1 MVTSLSLQGKANILM
16 VIVTMFWGLSYTFMV
31 MGLESLEAFN
41 VVALRCLIA
50 FIIAGLIFLPKM
62 LRVNMKTI
70 LYASIQGFLLFTIF
84 ALSLLGLKTT
94 SAGNAGFILSLT
106 VVLVPIMT
114 SFIDKRLPSRAVSFA
129 IVATMIGITV
139 LTMNESMAFQTGDIL
154 VAIAAVCYSIYLILN
169 SRFTKNVESISY
181 GVYQL
186 GIAGLFGAVF
196 TVMFE
201 TPMFPSNSSSWV
213 AVLGLGIICTA
224 FCFIAQAVVQQY
236 TSPTHT
242 GLIFSL
248 EPIFAAI
255 FAMIFLGQGLTA
267 QLVVGGAFI
276 LIGNTVAQLEQFIAM
291 KKIPSPTRSETTL

>member
-1 MVTSLSLQGKANILM
+1 M
-16 VIVTMFWGLSYTFMV
+16 VIVTMFWGISYTFMV
-31 MGLESLEAFN
+31 MGLEVLEAYN

-62 LRVNMKTI
+62 LRVNIKTI
-70 LYASIQGFLLFTIF
+70 LYASIQGFLLFSVF
-84 ALSLLGLKTT
+84 ALSLYGLKTT

-106 VVLVPIMT
+106 VVLVPIIT
-114 SFIDKRLPSRAVSFA
+114 SLMERRLPSRAVSFA
-129 IVATMIGITV
+129 VVATMIGITI
-139 LTMNESMAFQTGDIL
+139 LTFNPSLTFQIGDIL
-154 VAIAAVCYSIYLILN
+154 VAIAALCYSIYIILN

-186 GIAGLFGAVF
+186 GVAGLFGAFF
-196 TVMFE
+196 TMMFE
-201 TPMFPSNSSSWV
+201 SPKLPSTSSGWI
-213 AVLGLGIICTA
+213 AILGLGIICTA

-255 FAMIFLGQGLTA
+255 FALIFLGEGLTS
-267 QLVVGGAFI
+267 QLVIGGAFI
-276 LIGNTVAQLEQFIAM
+276 LIGNTVAQLEQFIFM
-291 KKIPSPTRSETTL
+291 KKLSTAPHSETMI

>member
-1 MVTSLSLQGKANILM
+1 M

-139 LTMNESMAFQTGDIL
+139 LTMNESMAFQT
-154 VAIAAVCYSIYLILN
+154 
-169 SRFTKNVESISY
+169 
-181 GVYQL
+181 
-186 GIAGLFGAVF
+186 
-196 TVMFE
+196 
-201 TPMFPSNSSSWV
+201 
-213 AVLGLGIICTA
+213 
-224 FCFIAQAVVQQY
+224 
-236 TSPTHT
+236 
-242 GLIFSL
+242 
-248 EPIFAAI
+248 
-255 FAMIFLGQGLTA
+255 
-267 QLVVGGAFI
+267 
-276 LIGNTVAQLEQFIAM
+276 
-291 KKIPSPTRSETTL
+291 